1 MKKLLICLLAASMM
15 ICGGCAEKSGGESAS
30 NGASAVQTEKSGFY
44 GLVSNM
50 KICGHDVSLP
60 CTFSD
65 LGSSFSYAE
74 PLEDKGAGWMFTTLY
89 CDGKD
94 IGNVYTELRSD
105 GDYDKAKIVSL
116 VLNQH
121 SEASVNGLSI
131 GDAEKT
137 IAEKLGKDL
146 VKTDMNIDY
155 GNDEEG
161 FIRILLNS
169 TDNTVMK
176 ITVML
181 PEKDR

>member
-1 MKKLLICLLAASMM
+1 M
-15 ICGGCAEKSGGESAS
+15 
-30 NGASAVQTEKSGFY
+30 
-44 GLVSNM
+44 
-50 KICGHDVSLP
+50 
-60 CTFSD
+60 
-65 LGSSFSYAE
+65 
-74 PLEDKGAGWMFTTLY
+74 
-89 CDGKD
+89 
-94 IGNVYTELRSD
+94 
-105 GDYDKAKIVSL
+105 
-116 VLNQH
+116 LNQH